1 MAMFLTFG
9 FAKNTLVRKSSNKF
23 GLSLTYSYLCRK
35 IRISSIFNKER
46 QKIVIFMVLNYI
58 WIAFFLIA
66 FVIALG
72 KLVFLGD
79 TTVFPAMMDSTFA
92 SSKTAFEIS
101 LGLTGVLS
109 LWLGIMKIGEQGGV
123 VNVFARILSP
133 IFTKLFPEIPKGHPV
148 TGSIFMNIA
157 ANMLGLDNA
166 ATPLGLKAMEQL
178 QELNV
183 AKNEEMEVNE
193 EKRKKRNVTAS
204 NSMIM
209 FLVLNTSGLTLI
221 PVSILVYRAQLGAAQ
236 PTDVFIPIL
245 LATFFST
252 LAGLLVTSVYQR
264 INLLN
269 RTMLLTLGGIC
280 LMVAGI
286 IWGFSQMDKEQM
298 NVVSTS
304 IANILLMT
312 IIVGFIVAGMWKKV
326 NVYDAFIEGAKD
338 GFTTAVRIIPYLVA
352 ILVGIGVFRA
362 SGAMDMLI
370 DSISWTVNACG
381 INSDFVGALPTA
393 LMKPLSGSGARG
405 MMVDAM
411 TQYGADSFIGRLS
424 CIFQGSTD
432 TTFYILAV
440 YFGSVGIR
448 YTRHAVACGL
458 LADLAGIIAAIAIC
472 YMFFG

>member
-1 MAMFLTFG
+1 
-9 FAKNTLVRKSSNKF
+9 
-23 GLSLTYSYLCRK
+23 
-35 IRISSIFNKER
+35 
-46 QKIVIFMVLNYI
+46 MVLNYI
-58 WIAFFLIA
+58 WVAFFIIA
-66 FVIALG
+66 FVIALV
-72 KLVFLGD
+72 KMVFWGD
-79 TTVFPAMMDSTFA
+79 FEVFPAMMDSTFA

-109 LWLGIMKIGEQGGV
+109 LWLGIMKIGEKGGV
-123 VNVFARILSP
+123 VDVLARVLSP
-133 IFTKLFPEIPKGHPV
+133 IFTKLFPDIPKGHPV

-178 QELNV
+178 QELNP
-183 AKNEEMEVNE
+183 
-193 EKRKKRNVTAS
+193 KKDTAT
-204 NSMIM
+204 NPMIM

-221 PVSILVYRAQLGAAQ
+221 PISILVYRAQMGAAQ

-252 LAGLLVTSVYQR
+252 LAGIIITSFFQK

-269 RTMLLTLGGIC
+269 RTILLTIGGAA
-280 LMVAGI
+280 LVVATI
-286 IWGFSQMDKEQM
+286 IWGFGQMDSLLM
-298 NVVSTS
+298 NKVSTS
-304 IANILLMT
+304 AANIMLMT
-312 IIVGFIVAGMWKKV
+312 IIIAFILAGLRKKV
-326 NVYDAFIEGAKD
+326 NVYDAFIEGAKQ
-338 GFTTAVRIIPYLVA
+338 GFETAVRIIPYLVA

-370 DSISWTVNACG
+370 DGIKYGVEACG
-381 INSDFVGALPTA
+381 GNTDFVGALPTA

-411 TQYGADSFIGRLS
+411 TTYGADSFIGRLS

-440 YFGSVGIR
+440 YFGSVGVVK
-448 YTRHAVACGL
+448 TRHAVTCGL
-458 LADLAGIIAAIAIC
+458 LADLAGVVAAIAIA
-472 YMFFG
+472 YLFFG

>member
-1 MAMFLTFG
+1 
-9 FAKNTLVRKSSNKF
+9 
-23 GLSLTYSYLCRK
+23 
-35 IRISSIFNKER
+35 
-46 QKIVIFMVLNYI
+46 MVLNYI
-58 WIAFFLIA
+58 WVSFFILA
-66 FVIALG
+66 FVIALARM
-72 KLVFLGD
+72 VFMGD
-79 TTVFPAMMDSTFA
+79 MEVFPAMMNSTFD

-109 LWLGIMKIGEQGGV
+109 LWLGIMKIGERGGV
-123 VNVFARILSP
+123 INVLARMLSP
-133 IFTKLFPEIPKGHPV
+133 VFSKVFPDIPKGHPV
-148 TGSIFMNIA
+148 TGSIFMNMA

-178 QELNV
+178 QELNT
-183 AKNEEMEVNE
+183 
-193 EKRKKRNVTAS
+193 RKDTAT
-204 NSMIM
+204 NPMIM

-221 PVSILVYRAQLGAAQ
+221 PVSIMVYRSQLGAAQ
-236 PTDVFIPIL
+236 PTDIFIPIL

-252 LAGLLVTSVYQR
+252 IAGLTITSIYQK

-269 RTMLLTLGGIC
+269 KVMVLTLGGMAAIVS
-280 LMVAGI
+280 LI
-286 IWGFSQMDKEQM
+286 IWGFGQMSKDTM

-304 IANILLMT
+304 VANILLMT
-312 IIVGFIVAGMWKKV
+312 IIVLFIFAGLRKKV
-326 NVYDAFIEGAKD
+326 NVYDAFIEGAKE
-338 GFTTAVRIIPYLVA
+338 GFSTAVRIIPYLVA

-362 SGAMDMLI
+362 SGAMDMLV
-370 DSISWTVNACG
+370 DG
-381 INSDFVGALPTA
+381 IGWCVSAVGGDNQFVGALPTA

-411 TQYGADSFIGRLS
+411 TTYGADSFVGRLS

-440 YFGSVGIR
+440 YFGSVNIR

-458 LADLAGIIAAIAIC
+458 LADLAGVVAAIAIA

>member
-1 MAMFLTFG
+1 
-9 FAKNTLVRKSSNKF
+9 
-23 GLSLTYSYLCRK
+23 
-35 IRISSIFNKER
+35 
-46 QKIVIFMVLNYI
+46 MVLNYI
-58 WIAFFLIA
+58 WIAFFLVA
-66 FVIALG
+66 FVIALVR
-72 KLVFLGD
+72 LIFMGD
-79 TTVFPAMMDSTFA
+79 TEVFPAIMNSTFDT
-92 SSKTAFEIS
+92 SKTAFEIS

-109 LWLGIMKIGEQGGV
+109 LWLGIMKIGEKGGV
-123 VNVFARILSP
+123 VNVVARVLSP
-133 IFTKLFPEIPKGHPV
+133 VFTRLFPDIPKGHPV
-148 TGSIFMNIA
+148 TGSIFMNVA

-178 QELNV
+178 QELNP
-183 AKNEEMEVNE
+183 
-193 EKRKKRNVTAS
+193 KKDTAT
-204 NSMIM
+204 NPMIM

-221 PVSILVYRAQLGAAQ
+221 PVSIMVYRAQMGAAQ
-236 PTDVFIPIL
+236 PTDIFVPIL

-252 LAGLLVTSVYQR
+252 LAGIIVTSLYQR
-264 INLLN
+264 INLIN
-269 RTMLLTLGGIC
+269 RTMLLTLGGMC
-280 LMVAGI
+280 AVVAAI
-286 IWGFSQMDKEQM
+286 IWGFSQMDKSQM

-304 IANILLMT
+304 VANILLMT
-312 IIVGFIVAGMWKKV
+312 IIVVFILAGMRHRV

-370 DSISWTVNACG
+370 DG
-381 INSDFVGALPTA
+381 IKWIVATLGGNTDFVGALPTA
-393 LMKPLSGSGARG
+393 LMKPLSGSGSRG

-411 TQYGADSFIGRLS
+411 TTYGADSFVGRLS

-440 YFGSVGIR
+440 YFGSVGVR

-458 LADLAGIIAAIAIC
+458 LADLAGVVAAIAIC

>member
-1 MAMFLTFG
+1 
-9 FAKNTLVRKSSNKF
+9 
-23 GLSLTYSYLCRK
+23 
-35 IRISSIFNKER
+35 
-46 QKIVIFMVLNYI
+46 MVLNYI
-58 WIAFFLIA
+58 WVSFFILA
-66 FVIALG
+66 FVIALARM
-72 KLVFLGD
+72 VFMGD
-79 TTVFPAMMDSTFA
+79 MEVFPAMMNSTFD

-109 LWLGIMKIGEQGGV
+109 LWLGIMKIGERGGV
-123 VNVFARILSP
+123 INVLARMLSP
-133 IFTKLFPEIPKGHPV
+133 VFSKVFPDIPKGHPV
-148 TGSIFMNIA
+148 TGSIFMNMA

-178 QELNV
+178 QELNT
-183 AKNEEMEVNE
+183 
-193 EKRKKRNVTAS
+193 KKDTAT
-204 NSMIM
+204 NPMIM

-221 PVSILVYRAQLGAAQ
+221 PVSIMVYRSQLGAAQ
-236 PTDVFIPIL
+236 PTDIFIPIL

-252 LAGLLVTSVYQR
+252 IAGLIITSIYQK

-269 RTMLLTLGGIC
+269 KVMVFTLGGMAAIVS
-280 LMVAGI
+280 LI
-286 IWGFSQMDKEQM
+286 IWGFGQMSKDMM

-304 IANILLMT
+304 VANILLMT
-312 IIVGFIVAGMWKKV
+312 IIVLFIFAGLRKKV

-362 SGAMDMLI
+362 SGAMDMLV
-370 DSISWTVNACG
+370 DG
-381 INSDFVGALPTA
+381 IGWCVSAVGGDNQFVGALPTA

-411 TQYGADSFIGRLS
+411 TTYGADSFVGRLS
-424 CIFQGSTD
+424 CVFQGSTD

-440 YFGSVGIR
+440 YFGSVNIR

-458 LADLAGIIAAIAIC
+458 LADLAGVVAAIAIA

>member
-1 MAMFLTFG
+1 
-9 FAKNTLVRKSSNKF
+9 
-23 GLSLTYSYLCRK
+23 
-35 IRISSIFNKER
+35 
-46 QKIVIFMVLNYI
+46 MVLNYI
-58 WIAFFLIA
+58 WIAFFLVA
-66 FVIALG
+66 FVIALVR
-72 KLVFLGD
+72 LIFMGD
-79 TTVFPAMMDSTFA
+79 TEVFPAIMNSTFDT
-92 SSKTAFEIS
+92 SKTAFEIS

-109 LWLGIMKIGEQGGV
+109 LWLGIMKIGEKGGV
-123 VNVFARILSP
+123 VNVVARVLSP
-133 IFTKLFPEIPKGHPV
+133 VFTRLFPDIPKGHPV
-148 TGSIFMNIA
+148 TGSIFMNVA

-178 QELNV
+178 QELNP
-183 AKNEEMEVNE
+183 
-193 EKRKKRNVTAS
+193 KKDTAT
-204 NSMIM
+204 NPMIM

-221 PVSILVYRAQLGAAQ
+221 PVSIMVYRAQMGAAQ
-236 PTDVFIPIL
+236 PTDIFVPIL

-252 LAGLLVTSVYQR
+252 LAGIIVTSLYQR
-264 INLLN
+264 INLIN
-269 RTMLLTLGGIC
+269 RTMLLTLGGMC
-280 LMVAGI
+280 AVVAAI
-286 IWGFSQMDKEQM
+286 IWGFSQMDKSQM

-304 IANILLMT
+304 VANILLMT
-312 IIVGFIVAGMWKKV
+312 IIVVFILAGMRHRI

-370 DSISWTVNACG
+370 DG
-381 INSDFVGALPTA
+381 IKWIVATLGGNTDFVGALPTA

-411 TQYGADSFIGRLS
+411 TTYGADSFVGRLS

-440 YFGSVGIR
+440 YFGSVGVR

-458 LADLAGIIAAIAIC
+458 LADLAGVVAAIAIC
-472 YMFFG
+472 HMFFG

>member
-1 MAMFLTFG
+1 
-9 FAKNTLVRKSSNKF
+9 
-23 GLSLTYSYLCRK
+23 
-35 IRISSIFNKER
+35 
-46 QKIVIFMVLNYI
+46 MVLNYI
-58 WIAFFLIA
+58 WIAFFVIA
-66 FVIALG
+66 FIIALVR
-72 KLVFLGD
+72 LVIMGD
-79 TTVFPAMMDSTFA
+79 FDVFPAMMNSTFE

-109 LWLGIMKIGEQGGV
+109 LWLGIMKIGEKGGM
-123 VNVFARILSP
+123 VNALARLLSP
-133 IFTKLFPEIPKGHPV
+133 VFCKLFPDIPKGHPV

-178 QELNV
+178 QQLNT
-183 AKNEEMEVNE
+183 
-193 EKRKKRNVTAS
+193 KKDTAT
-204 NSMIM
+204 NPMIM

-221 PVSILVYRAQLGAAQ
+221 PVSIMVYRAQLGAAQ
-236 PTDVFIPIL
+236 PTDIFIPIL

-252 LAGLLVTSVYQR
+252 ISGIIITSLYQH

-269 RTMLLTLGGIC
+269 KVMILTVGGMC
-280 LMVAGI
+280 AVVAAI
-286 IWGFSQMDKEQM
+286 IWGFGQLDKDQM
-298 NVVSTS
+298 NIVSTTV
-304 IANILLMT
+304 ANILLMT
-312 IIVGFIVAGMWKKV
+312 IIVGFILAGVRKKV
-326 NVYDAFIEGAKD
+326 NVYDAFIEGAKE
-338 GFTTAVRIIPYLVA
+338 GFQTAVRIIPYLVA

-362 SGAMDMLI
+362 SGAMDMMI
-370 DSISWTVNACG
+370 NGIKWCVEACG
-381 INSDFVGALPTA
+381 GNTDFVGALPTA

-411 TQYGADSFIGRLS
+411 TTYGADSFVGRLS

-458 LADLAGIIAAIAIC
+458 LADLAGVIAAIAIC
-472 YMFFG
+472 YMFF